1 MTGKP
6 KVTALCEFALR
17 EMITELSYRHCT
29 GIHWPGTVLISDQ
42 SHYGSPRS
50 ILVRVLLD
58 CADDLLVV
66 ETLAVKA
73 NLRPAKLPDIR
84 ASFATVSFHT
94 STLHL

>member
-1 MTGKP
+1 
-6 KVTALCEFALR
+6 
-17 EMITELSYRHCT
+17 
-29 GIHWPGTVLISDQ
+29 VLISDQ

-84 ASFATVSFHT
+84 ASFPPFWFPTT
-94 STLHL
+94 TLHLESSGTDVAERKNLQRSRVE